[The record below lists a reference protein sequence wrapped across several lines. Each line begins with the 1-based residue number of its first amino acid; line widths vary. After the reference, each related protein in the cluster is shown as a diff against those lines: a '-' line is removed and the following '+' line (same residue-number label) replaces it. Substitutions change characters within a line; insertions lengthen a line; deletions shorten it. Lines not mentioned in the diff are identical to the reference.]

1 MNKVN
6 KIIIALGCILFSSG
20 CISASQQFELSGTRW
35 ILQSMHG
42 QELLKDTAITLKI
55 TKGEFSGSSGCNFY
69 GAKYTTQP
77 KNGIEIN
84 EVAHTDM
91 ACSEPEGILEQ
102 EEEYISTIQKAKSYS
117 VDGEIFFIA
126 DEQGNNL
133 LQYQLLPKFEANPE
147 GLIGKTWRLN
157 YADAMEEYV
166 LGAFTLRFD
175 GSTFRGTTSCRDY
188 KGTYQTDEDGIHIYL
203 LEMGTDVDCD
213 QSARNAE
220 GSYTTLL
227 ERIDQYHVSQNRL
240 ELYTLQNDK
249 LIFESMS
256 DE

>member
-20 CISASQQFELSGTRW
+20 CVPASQQFELSGTRW
-35 ILQSMHG
+35 ILKSMHG

-55 TKGEFSGSSGCNFY
+55 TKGEFSGSSACNFY
-69 GAKYTTQP
+69 GAKYTIQP

-84 EVAHTDM
+84 EVAHTEM
-91 ACSEPEGILEQ
+91 ACYEPAGILEQ
-102 EEEYISTIQKAKSYS
+102 EEEYISTIQKATSYS
-117 VDGEIFFIA
+117 IDGENLFIV
-126 DEQGNNL
+126 DEQGNIL
-133 LQYQLLPKFEANPE
+133 LQYRLLPKFEASPE

-157 YADAMEEYV
+157 YADGMEEYE
-166 LGAFTLRFD
+166 LGGFTLWFD
-175 GSTFRGTTSCRDY
+175 GSTFGGTTSCRDY

-213 QSARNAE
+213 QSKRNVE

-227 ERIDQYHVSQNRL
+227 SRIDQYHVSENRL
-240 ELYTLQNDK
+240 ELYTVENDK
-249 LIFESMS
+249 LIYEPVS
-256 DE
+256 DK